1 MVRLKNIKIDGSVAE
16 ADFYP
21 EDSKVCGHVVV
32 DLKKHKLTEYRDVP
46 GFGESYRGHAF
57 RQLIRM
63 EKENDK
69 RTECL
74 VMWY

>member
-1 MVRLKNIKIDGSVAE
+1 MVRLKNIKIEGRVAE

-32 DLKKHKLTEYRDVP
+32 DLENRRITDFHDVP

-63 EKENDK
+63 AKENDK

>member
-1 MVRLKNIKIDGSVAE
+1 MVRLKNIKIEGKVAE

-32 DLKKHKLTEYRDVP
+32 DLEKCKLTEYRDVP
-46 GFGESYRGHAF
+46 GFGESYRGHTLW
-57 RQLIRM
+57 RLIRM
-63 EKENDK
+63 AKENDK